1 VRMTHGAWGCSSR
14 LLTPT
19 MMLPDVTVTITADG
33 STPARPAPIVIV
45 VFIVVRTLGG
55 EGGAFVHWD
64 DGQGAVHDDVGLTEM
79 MVRELYM
86 MMLGVRV
93 TLGGAAGVW
102 AVGEGR
108 GGDPE
113 AAAVA
118 PG

>member
-1 VRMTHGAWGCSSR
+1 
-14 LLTPT
+14 
-19 MMLPDVTVTITADG
+19 
-33 STPARPAPIVIV
+33 
-45 VFIVVRTLGG
+45 
-55 EGGAFVHWD
+55 
-64 DGQGAVHDDVGLTEM
+64 M